1 MTYDPVSQDAIPF
14 PRRAVGDSIKTMVG
28 GWTLELAHLVKYF
41 CGNMRTRVL
50 VPASIQKKLGMVAH
64 VSNSH
69 AE

>member
-28 GWTLELAHLVKYF
+28 GWTLELAHLVKCF

-50 VPASIQKKLGMVAH
+50 VPASI
-64 VSNSH
+64 
-69 AE
+69 